1 MVTRR
6 YSVLVVDDSAFMRRL
21 VASIIESDPT
31 LTVAG
36 TARDGREAIEKVDQL
51 RPDVVTLDVEMPGT
65 DGFAALEQI
74 MRLRPTPVI
83 MVSSLTK
90 EGAEATIRCLEL
102 GAIDFLPKPTGHLM
116 ADTDSIARELAG
128 KIRAAASVRV
138 GQTSTA
144 RFAPASRVTKRSHST
159 VTKCVFIASSTGG
172 PKALTAVVPKL
183 PADLGVPVVIVQ
195 HMPAGFTRAL
205 AARLDSASAIQ
216 VVEAEDGQVLRPN
229 VAYVAPG
236 WTHMEAH
243 GTGRVA
249 IVDGPAVNGVKPAAD
264 VTLNSLCDVY
274 GAGVCGVVLTGMGKD
289 GAMALKRLHEL
300 GGWTIAEAEET
311 CVVYGMPRA
320 AVQCGAAEL
329 VLPLHEIAGEIA
341 RCAGVDPRR
350 ATA

>member
-1 MVTRR
+1 VVTRR

-21 VASIIESDPT
+21 VASIIEAEPT

-36 TARDGREAIEKVDQL
+36 TARDGREAIEKVEQL

-74 MRLRPTPVI
+74 MKLRPTPVI

-102 GAIDFLPKPTGHLM
+102 GAIDFLPKPTTHFM
-116 ADTDSIARELAG
+116 ADADTIAQELVA
-128 KIRAAASVRV
+128 KIRAAASASV
-138 GQTSTA
+138 GKSETG
-144 RFAPASRVTKRSHST
+144 RFAPASRVTNRAHAAR
-159 VTKCVFIASSTGG
+159 TKCVFIASSTGG
-172 PKALTAVVPKL
+172 PKALTAVVPRL

-216 VVEAEDGQVLRPN
+216 VVEAEHGQFLRPN
-229 VAYVAPG
+229 VAYIAPG
-236 WTHMEAH
+236 WTHMEVQ
-243 GTGRVA
+243 GTGRIA

-264 VTLNSLCDVY
+264 VTLNSLCDLY
-274 GAGVCGVVLTGMGKD
+274 GPSVCGVVLTGMGKD
-289 GAMALKRLHEL
+289 GAAALKRLHGL

-329 VLPLHEIAGEIA
+329 VLPLHEIATEIA
-341 RCAGVDPRR
+341 RCVASDSRR

>member
-21 VASIIESDPT
+21 VASIIEAEPT

-36 TARDGREAIEKVDQL
+36 TARDGREAVEKVVQL

-65 DGFAALEQI
+65 NGFAALEQI
-74 MRLRPTPVI
+74 MKLRPTPVI

-102 GAIDFLPKPTGHLM
+102 GAIDFLPKPTTHFM
-116 ADTDSIARELAG
+116 ADADTIAQELVA
-128 KIRAAASVRV
+128 KIRAAASASV
-138 GQTSTA
+138 GKAATG
-144 RFAPASRVTKRSHST
+144 RFAPASRVTNRAHAAR
-159 VTKCVFIASSTGG
+159 TKCVFIAASTGG

-195 HMPAGFTRAL
+195 HMPTGFTRAL
-205 AARLDSASAIQ
+205 ATRLDSASAIQ
-216 VVEAEDGQVLRPN
+216 VVEAEHGQILRPN

-236 WTHMEAH
+236 WTHMEIQ

-264 VTLNSLCDVY
+264 VTLNSLCDLY
-274 GAGVCGVVLTGMGKD
+274 GPGVCGVVLTGMGKD
-289 GAMALKRLHEL
+289 GAAALKRLHAL

-329 VLPLHEIAGEIA
+329 VLPLHEIAPEIA
-341 RCAGVDPRR
+341 RCVASDSRR